1 MKFSYIL
8 LLLPVLSR
16 CANTGWNEQGTPD
29 DVSPGNLG
37 ENNVCDAYQGNV
49 KSLCKRYCY
58 AQDCY
63 LIDTGTIVPSTICNK
78 VYSDF
83 VAATGVE
90 PPCTKPCP
98 CFDADTLAGKTL
110 YCHSYAP
117 NSFYVT
123 DSLDTTDLIAFA
135 FAEDST
141 RNCALTTNILSGNI
155 GRLLAPLTQAQA
167 DNCLAL
173 LYGTDCIPYEDP
185 DTVAHD

>member
-37 ENNVCDAYQGNV
+37 EYNVCDAYQGNV

-63 LIDTGTIVPSTICNK
+63 LIDTGTIVPSTVCNK

-98 CFDADTLAGKTL
+98 CFDADTFAGKTL
-110 YCHSYAP
+110 YCDSYAP
-117 NSFYVT
+117 
-123 DSLDTTDLIAFA
+123 DSLFVADSPDANQGATADFIAVVV
-135 FAEDST
+135 AEGP
-141 RNCALTTNILSGNI
+141 RNCALITNILSGNLVI
-155 GRLLAPLTQAQA
+155 LRSALSQAQA
-167 DNCLAL
+167 DTCLAL
-173 LYGTDCIPYEDP
+173 LYETGCLPFDEP
-185 DTVAHD
+185 